1 MGLVFMGR
9 SDGVPVNRNTHRILD
24 GSASTDDLDVGVG
37 VFGTDA
43 QSSLAARMAIYQYQE
58 GRLEFRYV
66 INFDLKT
73 GMPMKRLPPGGGAP
87 RALLEADRAMCN
99 WMRPLLFDDNVKSG
113 GYRWKTAPRV
123 PLAQLDP
130 EERREADAD
139 KEFGHP
145 RWFYSQERKTSSAFS
160 MFQDN
165 LVMDHI
171 IDQMAMPEVQKLIIP
186 VGGGI
191 QGPDSIEIPAKML
204 RRICVQRF
212 LSGLYSRSGGYF
224 DLKDA
229 ILRALSTID
238 RMLLDS
244 SNPIANMSA
253 SRYAETML
261 ASAEDHLKS
270 VRVPSTLVSTCMESI
285 ISAVNLIKIYTSISG
300 SCAHA
305 LVVPSDK
312 VVPSGAAV
320 MTVIRPELSVQVL
333 DGVPVESFFPKDGSE
348 LFKK

>member
-9 SDGVPVNRNTHRILD
+9 SDGVPANRNTHRIMD
-24 GSASTDDLDVGVG
+24 GSVSTDDLDVGVG

-73 GMPMKRLPPGGGAP
+73 GMPMRRLPPGGGAP
-87 RALLEADRAMCN
+87 RALLEADRAMSN
-99 WMRPLLFDDNVKSG
+99 WMRPLLFDDSVKSG

-123 PLAQLDP
+123 PIAQLDP
-130 EERREADAD
+130 EERREADA
-139 KEFGHP
+139 ERGYARP
-145 RWFYSQERKTSSAFS
+145 RWFYSQERKTPSTFS
-160 MFQDN
+160 MFKDS
-165 LVMDHI
+165 LVMDRI
-171 IDQMAMPEVQKLIIP
+171 IDQMVAPGVQKLIIP
-186 VGGGI
+186 SGGGF
-191 QGPDSIEIPAKML
+191 QNPDSIEIPSKML

-212 LSGLYSRSGGYF
+212 LSGLYSRTGGYF

-238 RMLLDS
+238 RMLIES
-244 SNPIANMSA
+244 SHSIANVSA
-253 SRYAETML
+253 SKYADTML
-261 ASAEDHLKS
+261 AGAEDHLKS
-270 VRVPSTLVSTCMESI
+270 VKAPEALVPACMESVA
-285 ISAVNLIKIYTSISG
+285 SAMSLIRTYASLSG
-300 SCAHA
+300 ASAHA
-305 LVVPSDK
+305 VAVPPDK

-320 MTVIRPELSVQVL
+320 MRVVRPELSVQVL
-333 DGVPVESFFPKDGSE
+333 DGVPFESFFPKNGDE